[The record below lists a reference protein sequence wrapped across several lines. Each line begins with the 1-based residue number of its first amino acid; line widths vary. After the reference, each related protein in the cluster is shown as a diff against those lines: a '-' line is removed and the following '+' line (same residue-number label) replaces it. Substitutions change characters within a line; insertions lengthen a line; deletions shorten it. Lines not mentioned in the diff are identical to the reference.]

1 VDATTAWDEARAE
14 LVPAAV
20 TVRDFSEFYAAT
32 REQVARALAVTLG
45 DADLAADAADEA
57 LARAY
62 LKWAQVGQ
70 LDNPGGWV
78 FRVGLNWARS
88 SLRRRHRPARR
99 LGDVDSLELP
109 PVVEP
114 ALTKALAELSTRHR
128 SVVVCRYLL
137 GYSDEETANAL
148 AMRPGTV
155 RSCLHRALKRL
166 RSELGHLREEND

>member
-1 VDATTAWDEARAE
+1 VDATTAWDDARVE
-14 LVPAAV
+14 LVPTHV
-20 TVRDFSEFYAAT
+20 IVRDFTEFYAAT
-32 REQVARALAVTLG
+32 RDQVARALAVTLG
-45 DADLAADAADEA
+45 DSDLAADAADEA

-88 SLRRRHRPARR
+88 SLRRLHRPARR
-99 LGDVDSLELP
+99 LGDADLTEQPP
-109 PVVEP
+109 PVEP
-114 ALTKALAELSTRHR
+114 KLVQALAGLSARHR

-155 RSCLHRALKRL
+155 RSCLHRALRTL
-166 RSELGHLREEND
+166 RADLGHLREEND

>member
-1 VDATTAWDEARAE
+1 VDATAAWDDAQAE
-14 LVPAAV
+14 SIPIDAIGL
-20 TVRDFSEFYAAT
+20 DFTEFYAAT
-32 REQVARALAVTLG
+32 RDQVVRALSLTLG
-45 DADLAADAADEA
+45 DSDLAADATDEA

-62 LKWAQVGQ
+62 LKWAIVSR

-99 LGDVDSLELP
+99 LGDADSLDLP

-114 ALTKALAELSTRHR
+114 ALMAALAGLSVRHR

-148 AMRPGTV
+148 ALRPGTV

-166 RSELGHLREEND
+166 RADLGHLREENN